1 MNANKFKYFVAE
13 RGMTLNELASKI
25 GMNNSTLYRK
35 MNGIS
40 DFKRNEILECAKI
53 LKITEDE
60 LLDIFFK

>member
-13 RGMTLNELASKI
+13 RGMTLNELADKI

-40 DFKRNEILECAKI
+40 DFRRNEILECAKI

>member
-13 RGMTLNELASKI
+13 RGLTLNELASKM

-35 MNGIS
+35 MKGIS
-40 DFKRNEILECAKI
+40 DFTRDEILDCAKI
-53 LKITEDE
+53 LKISEDE

>member
-13 RGMTLNELASKI
+13 RGMTLNELANKI